1 MLTPRQHQAHS
12 FICERIQ
19 STGVAP
25 TFLELQQHLGLA
37 SKSGVYA
44 LMHSL
49 ERRGYVRRRK
59 FRARAVEVL
68 RFPDGRPTHALA
80 TAFET
85 LLSAVDAV
93 LNHGADTAILRDAYE
108 RNRAVTWN
116 AV

>member
-12 FICERIQ
+12 FICECIR
-19 STGVAP
+19 TKGVAP
-25 TFLELQQHLGLA
+25 TFVELQRHLGLA

-44 LMHSL
+44 LMHNL

-68 RFPDGRPTHALA
+68 RLPDGRPTPALA
-80 TAFET
+80 TAFES
-85 LLSAVDAV
+85 LLGAVDAV
-93 LNHGADTAILRDAYE
+93 LNHGADAAILRDAYE
-108 RNRAVTWN
+108 RHRAVTWS